1 MMILSIKNAGEAD
14 PGQVRDKR
22 RRYRLNKYEFDNFVK
37 MMYNI
42 SVNLLNARCFH
53 VFPRL

>member
-1 MMILSIKNAGEAD
+1 MILSIKNAGEAD